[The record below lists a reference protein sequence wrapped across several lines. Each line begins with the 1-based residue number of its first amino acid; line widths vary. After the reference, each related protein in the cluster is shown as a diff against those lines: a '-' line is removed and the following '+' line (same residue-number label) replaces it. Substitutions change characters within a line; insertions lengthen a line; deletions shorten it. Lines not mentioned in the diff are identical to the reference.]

1 MTQLHDHMAV
11 RLHTSRGYA
20 SKRLLDIVGALGLA
34 AVFSP
39 VIVLVPV
46 LVALEDGLPV
56 TFSHARVGRDGK
68 SFKAYKFRSM
78 VRNSQAV
85 LAQLLA
91 TNSAAKA
98 EWEADQKLKNDPRV
112 TRIGRFLR
120 ATSLDELPQILNVL
134 KGDMSLVG
142 PRPVVQEELARYGDA
157 AKVYL
162 SLKPGLTGL
171 WQVSGRNNVS
181 YDQRVALDCE
191 YAARQ
196 SLLLDL
202 SILARTV
209 KVVLWRDG
217 SY

>member
-11 RLHTSRGYA
+11 RLRTSRGYA
-20 SKRLLDIVGALGLA
+20 GKRLLDIAGALGLA

-56 TFSHARVGRDGK
+56 TFSHARVGRDGRL
-68 SFKAYKFRSM
+68 FKAFKFRSM
-78 VRNSQAV
+78 VRDSQAV

-91 TNSAAKA
+91 TDPAAKA

-120 ATSLDELPQILNVL
+120 ATSLDELPQIINVL
-134 KGDMSLVG
+134 KGEMSLVG
-142 PRPVVQEELARYGDA
+142 PRPVVQDELARYGDA
-157 AKVYL
+157 AKIYL

-196 SLLLDL
+196 SLLLDI

>member
-1 MTQLHDHMAV
+1 M
-11 RLHTSRGYA
+11 
-20 SKRLLDIVGALGLA
+20 
-34 AVFSP
+34 
-39 VIVLVPV
+39 
-46 LVALEDGLPV
+46 
-56 TFSHARVGRDGK
+56 
-68 SFKAYKFRSM
+68 
-78 VRNSQAV
+78 
-85 LAQLLA
+85 AQLLA
-91 TNSAAKA
+91 TDPAAKA

-134 KGDMSLVG
+134 KGEMSLVG
-142 PRPVVQEELARYGDA
+142 PRPVVQDELARYGDA
-157 AKVYL
+157 AKIYL

-196 SLLLDL
+196 SLLLDI

>member
-1 MTQLHDHMAV
+1 MAV
-11 RLHTSRGYA
+11 RLRTSRGYA
-20 SKRLLDIVGALGLA
+20 GKRLLDIAGALGLA

-56 TFSHARVGRDGK
+56 TFSHARVGRDGRL
-68 SFKAYKFRSM
+68 FKAFKFRSM
-78 VRNSQAV
+78 VRDSQAV

-91 TNSAAKA
+91 TDPAAKA

-120 ATSLDELPQILNVL
+120 ATSLDELPQIINVL
-134 KGDMSLVG
+134 KGEMSLVG
-142 PRPVVQEELARYGDA
+142 PRPVVQDELARYGDA
-157 AKVYL
+157 AKIYL

-196 SLLLDL
+196 SLLLDI